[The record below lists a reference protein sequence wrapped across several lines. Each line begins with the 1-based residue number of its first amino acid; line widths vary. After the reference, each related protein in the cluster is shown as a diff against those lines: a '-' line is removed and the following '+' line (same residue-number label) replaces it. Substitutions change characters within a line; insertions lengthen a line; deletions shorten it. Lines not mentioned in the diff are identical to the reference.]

1 MTRRLASAAVLAA
14 ALLAAALAG
23 AVSPAWAH
31 LRVVATTADMAA
43 LAAAVAGESAM
54 VASIVPAGADAEA
67 YGPRPGDVEKLQ
79 RADVVVRVG
88 LGYDYWLDRLLAQ
101 AANAQ
106 VMRGGDGYVDAS
118 AGIPLL
124 DVRSASVAND
134 SGHSHGTANPHYWL
148 DPHNAV
154 IITGGIAEALIR
166 RMPAEREPIIA
177 ARQRFVAAL
186 DERIAAWTARAASFA
201 GVKVIAHHD
210 SWPYFARR
218 FRLDI
223 AGVIEPRPGVA
234 PSPAHLARLI
244 ADGRSGPVR
253 AVVHEPAEP
262 ADASRFVAERL
273 GVPVVV
279 LAPSVGSLSGA
290 DDYLALFDTNIAA
303 LVVAFGQRVK

>member
-1 MTRRLASAAVLAA
+1 
-14 ALLAAALAG
+14 
-23 AVSPAWAH
+23 
-31 LRVVATTADMAA
+31 
-43 LAAAVAGESAM
+43 
-54 VASIVPAGADAEA
+54 
-67 YGPRPGDVEKLQ
+67 
-79 RADVVVRVG
+79 
-88 LGYDYWLDRLLAQ
+88 
-101 AANAQ
+101 
-106 VMRGGDGYVDAS
+106 MRGGDGYVDAS

-186 DERIAAWTARAASFA
+186 DEHMAAWTMRAASLA
-201 GVKVIAHHD
+201 GVKVIAYHN

-234 PSPAHLARLI
+234 PSAAHLARLI
-244 ADGRSGPVR
+244 ADGRSAPVR
-253 AVVHEPAEP
+253 AVVMARR
-262 ADASRFVAERL
+262 AR
-273 GVPVVV
+273 
-279 LAPSVGSLSGA
+279 
-290 DDYLALFDTNIAA
+290 
-303 LVVAFGQRVK
+303 

>member
-1 MTRRLASAAVLAA
+1 MMRRLVSAAILAA

-23 AVSPAWAH
+23 AVSPASAH
-31 LRVVATTADMAA
+31 LRVVATTAALAA
-43 LAAAVAGESAM
+43 LAAAVAGESAS
-54 VASIVPAGADAEA
+54 VVSIVPAGADAEA
-67 YGPRPGDVEKLQ
+67 YAPRPGDVEKLQ
-79 RADVVVRVG
+79 HADVVVRVG
-88 LGYDYWLDRLLAQ
+88 LGYDYWLDRLLGQ
-101 AANAQ
+101 SANAQ

-186 DERIAAWTARAASFA
+186 DEHMAAWTMRAASLA
-201 GVKVIAHHD
+201 GVKVIAYHN

-234 PSPAHLARLI
+234 PSAAHLARLI
-244 ADGRSGPVR
+244 ADGRSAPVR

-279 LAPSVGSLSGA
+279 LAPSVGNLSGA
-290 DDYLALFDTNIAA
+290 DDYFGLFDTNITA
-303 LVVAFGQRVK
+303 LVVALGERAK